1 MYQFGNFREITSS
14 VTFDFEGAL
23 RIVQTY
29 ICHEHQLTNVKKN
42 LKNVKKFEHEVILT
56 IYAEQEILTKTSKDF
71 ILIKDDQM
79 RFLWCRN

>member
-29 ICHEHQLTNVKKN
+29 ICHEHQLTNVKKI
-42 LKNVKKFEHEVILT
+42 EHEVILT

-71 ILIKDDQM
+71 ILIKDDQN